1 MPGIALTPQYKLR
14 IALALEELGVDSIE
28 AGYPAVSRGEYLAVK
43 TIAKEVTGSEVIV
56 LARAVKSDIDKAIE
70 SDVKAVH
77 VFIATSD
84 IHMKYK
90 LKMTREQVLNSA
102 VEAVEYAK
110 EHGLTVE
117 FSAED
122 ATRSDINF
130 LIDVF
135 QNVVNAGANRLDIA
149 DTVGVMWPSK
159 MASLVRTV
167 KENVKGDYLLSVHCH
182 DDFGMAVANSVAAI
196 EAGADQAHGTIT
208 GVGERAGN
216 ASLEE
221 IASAVTFLL
230 GYQTNIKF
238 YKINEVANLVA
249 KLFGLTIPPNKA
261 IIGKNAFA
269 HESGIHV
276 HGVISNPITYEPI
289 DPSLVGMNRRI
300 VIGKHSGKHS
310 IEYVMKSIGITPTKD
325 IVDKTLTKIKELG
338 DQGKALD
345 WDTVVN
351 IIKSVM
357 EENEIQD
364 KRY

>member
-1 MPGIALTPQYKLR
+1 MPGIALKPEDKIK
-14 IALALEELGVDSIE
+14 IAVALEELCVDSIE
-28 AGYPAVSRGEYLAVK
+28 AGYPAVSKGEFLAVRA
-43 TIAKEVTGSEVIV
+43 IAKEIKNSEVIA

-84 IHMKYK
+84 IHMQYK
-90 LKMTREQVLNSA
+90 LKMSREQVLNAA

-110 EHGLTVE
+110 EHGFTVE

-135 QNVVNAGANRLDIA
+135 QNVVNAGADRLDIA

-159 MASLVRTV
+159 IAAIVKTV
-167 KENVKGDYLLSVHCH
+167 KENVKGNYLLSVHCH

-216 ASLEE
+216 ATLEE
-221 IASAVTFLL
+221 IAAAVTFLL
-230 GYQTNIKF
+230 GYKTR
-238 YKINEVANLVA
+238 INFDKVFEVANLVT
-249 KLFGLTIPPNKA
+249 KLFGLSIPPNKA
-261 IIGKNAFA
+261 IVGKNAFA
-269 HESGIHV
+269 HEAGIHV
-276 HGVISNPITYEPI
+276 HGVISNPLTYEPI

-300 VIGKHSGKHS
+300 VIGKHSGRHS
-310 IEYVMKSIGITPTKD
+310 IEYVMKSIGLTPTREV
-325 IVDKTLTKIKELG
+325 VDKVLSKVKEIG
-338 DQGKALD
+338 DQGKSLD
-345 WDTVVN
+345 WDTVVS
-351 IIKSVM
+351 IIKSVSSQ
-357 EENEIQD
+357 N
-364 KRY
+364 